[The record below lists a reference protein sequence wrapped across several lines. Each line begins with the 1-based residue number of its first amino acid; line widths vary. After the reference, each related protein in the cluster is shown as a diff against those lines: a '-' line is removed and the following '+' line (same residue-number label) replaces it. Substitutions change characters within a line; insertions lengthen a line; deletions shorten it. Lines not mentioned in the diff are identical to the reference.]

1 MRRKSNLYAG
11 IMLLLVV
18 LLLSVLSG
26 CGGGGNQNT
35 DGNPAG
41 VDTPAISDAGNEETS
56 PPEDSGEEEKHDPTP
71 TEGDTVT
78 ASSIEEL
85 LEAIGPNVGIMIEPG
100 YYNLSEYIEDVWEQE
115 GESWNERH
123 PYVQLRD
130 CYDGVEVVIRRVEGL
145 SIFGDNESLTEIV
158 VDPRYAQVL
167 NFEECHDL
175 TLSGLTMGHTE
186 TGDCAGNVLDFYNCR
201 DIHLSAMDLYGCG
214 VYGIGCY
221 DGTGELYVYS
231 STIRDCS
238 YGALQIYDGNGC
250 FEFRN
255 CMLTGSDGYDHYE
268 KSPWSDLAFYECVF
282 GDNETSYYMF
292 LEDVYTEDCIW
303 SENYIYPEYGYDELP
318 VFEPETMEYSNITK
332 ELLVENSWEG
342 YAMVDPESGET
353 VMLPYTESDN
363 TYHWAYLE
371 MYVEKFG
378 WFENGNDYSGNITWD
393 CDEDNH
399 AWITLEDGRTYY
411 MTAYT
416 MGGAGHIWL
425 LLELEERLVWLY

>member
-1 MRRKSNLYAG
+1 MKNKPNLHICAA
-11 IMLLLVV
+11 LLIVIFLFAA
-18 LLLSVLSG
+18 LTS
-26 CGGGGNQNT
+26 CGTNNGQNT
-35 DGNPAG
+35 DGTLSG
-41 VDTPAISDAGNEETS
+41 TDTPAISDTGEGEPHLPEDGDDEVKDDPA
-56 PPEDSGEEEKHDPTP
+56 PPEGYVV
-71 TEGDTVT
+71 TVG
-78 ASSIEEL
+78 SVQEL
-85 LEAIGPNVGIMIEPG
+85 LEAIGPHTGIMLEPG
-100 YYNLSEYIEDVWEQE
+100 YYNLSEYIEDIWAKE

-123 PYVQLRD
+123 PYVQLRE
-130 CYDGVEVVIRRVEGL
+130 CFDGVEVVIQRVDGL
-145 SIFGDNESLTEIV
+145 SIHSDNENLTEIV

-167 NFEECHDL
+167 NFEECHDIS
-175 TLSGLTMGHTE
+175 LSGLTMGHTE
-186 TGDCAGNVLDFYNCR
+186 TGDCSGNVLDFYNCR
-201 DIHLSAMDLYGCG
+201 NISLSAMDIYGCG
-214 VYGIGCY
+214 VYGIGSY
-221 DGTGELYVYS
+221 DGTGEMYVYS

-238 YGALQIYDGNGC
+238 YGALQIYDGNGR
-250 FEFRN
+250 FEFHN

-268 KSPWSDLAFYECVF
+268 KSPYSDLAFYECVF

-318 VFEPETMEYSNITK
+318 VFEPETMEYANITK
-332 ELLVENSWEG
+332 EFLVDKSWEG

-353 VMLPYTESDN
+353 VMLPYTELDN
-363 TYHWAYLE
+363 TYHWVYLE

-378 WFENGNDYSGNITWD
+378 WFESGNDYSGNITWD

-416 MGGAGHIWL
+416 MAGESHVWL